1 MGYFDQESKRL
12 RFRKLSEHDIPG
24 WIEFFEDND
33 RLHFLATDSTKTK
46 DILAKDWISNQLER
60 YKIHGLGLLAVE
72 IKENGQFIGSGGI
85 IPRELDGQNEYEIA
99 YSLKP
104 KFWKKGY
111 GTEIAKQMK
120 RFGFENIETNRF
132 ISIIHIDNSD
142 SIHVAKKN
150 GMNVLFRTEFMKM
163 NVDVYGIEKIKLAN
177 N

>member
-1 MGYFDQESKRL
+1 MKYFNQESERL
-12 RFRKLSEHDIPG
+12 RFRKFTENDISD
-24 WIEFFEDND
+24 WVEFFEEND
-33 RLHFLATDSTKTK
+33 RLHFLGLDLTKTK

-111 GTEIAKQMK
+111 GTE
-120 RFGFENIETNRF
+120 N
-132 ISIIHIDNSD
+132 
-142 SIHVAKKN
+142 
-150 GMNVLFRTEFMKM
+150 L
-163 NVDVYGIEKIKLAN
+163 
-177 N
+177 